1 VKGYFMLVRVVGA
14 DSYVVATLLVCVS
27 GGQVC

>member
-14 DSYVVATLLVCVS
+14 DSYVATLLVCVS